1 MLEHSLRLS
10 SRTTH
15 LLIIYY
21 FWEKKGEKKTMR
33 NPIKT
38 NMVKDVSEP
47 LVFCPLTLCVSR
59 QRCNTFSDE
68 KRDHQTNLINI
79 ESQHPCLV
87 LNRVY
92 VIQIGS
98 LREITLS
105 FVETIVTKRMKLM
118 CKRYRTEVVWP
129 INVLPNVSVKKK
141 YTPHTS
147 ARAHASTSSHS
158 SQRRFHGLPFFPSI
172 PTQCTTLGAPIDR
185 LTCCKIHF
193 PDWSRISQRLFNG
206 A

>member
-1 MLEHSLRLS
+1 
-10 SRTTH
+10 
-15 LLIIYY
+15 
-21 FWEKKGEKKTMR
+21 MR

-118 CKRYRTEVVWP
+118 CKRYRTEIVWP
-129 INVLPNVSVKKK
+129 INVLPNVSVKKIHPTHLCARTRL
-141 YTPHTS
+141 YLFSFVS
-147 ARAHASTSSHS
+147 AQVPWSPFLSLHSHS
-158 SQRRFHGLPFFPSI
+158 MHHTWCSYRPAYML
-172 PTQCTTLGAPIDR
+172 
-185 LTCCKIHF
+185 
-193 PDWSRISQRLFNG
+193 
-206 A
+206 